1 MQGKTRKHTLFAQV
15 GLLLVLF
22 IFLNLIASKLY
33 FRLDFT
39 EDKRYTLSSSTL
51 NLLKNLEQVITV
63 KAYFSEDLPPDVL
76 PLRREFE
83 EVLTEYAQRSKN
95 GRLVY
100 AFENPN
106 ESEEKERSAQ
116 QEGITP
122 ALLNVRERDQV
133 KQMRAYMGAVLYAGD
148 KKEVVPFLNTQRSPE
163 YALTIA
169 LTKLLVKEPT
179 ELALLQGYEEATVE
193 QLKEVQKQ
201 LDVRYK
207 ITPFSLPDSTSI
219 PTTYRTLLWIAPKK
233 DILPA
238 DMDKVSDYLKR
249 GGSVFVAHSIIEAD
263 LKQLSLSEKNIGIKT
278 FLKRYGVDVVSSAVV
293 DANANSVNV
302 AQQQAGFTITTQ
314 IRFPY
319 FPIIQT
325 FAEHP
330 ITTDLEAAYLQ
341 FPCAFT
347 YTDTA
352 SNFVSL
358 MRTSEYTGLTS
369 LPGYID
375 IQKDWSKTDFRQGP
389 VTVALALEGTPLP
402 SSEAKL
408 VAVAEQNF
416 VVPYENNP
424 NLSPDN
430 ILFAA
435 NAIDWLSDDT
445 GLVELRSKGISSR
458 PLEAIED
465 ETKTLLSYLN
475 MGSPIFIILLYAV
488 LRAQYVLWRR
498 NQWIKEI

>member
-1 MQGKTRKHTLFAQV
+1 MKEKTQKHTLFIQV

-22 IFLNLIASKLY
+22 VFLNLIASRLY

-51 NLLKNLEQVITV
+51 NLLKNLEEVITI
-63 KAYFSEDLPPDVL
+63 KAYFSEDLPPEVL

-106 ESEEKERSAQ
+106 ESEDKERSAQ

-133 KQMRAYMGAVLYAGD
+133 KQMRAYMGAVLYSGD
-148 KKEVVPFLNTQRSPE
+148 KKEVIPFLNAQRSPE

-169 LTKLLVKEPT
+169 LTKLLVREPT
-179 ELALLQGYEEATVE
+179 ELALLQGHEEATLE
-193 QLKEVQKQ
+193 QLEELQKQ
-201 LDVRYK
+201 LSVRYK
-207 ITPFSLPDSTSI
+207 IIPFSLPDSASI
-219 PTTYRTLLWIAPKK
+219 PTTYRTTLWIAPKK
-233 DILPA
+233 NILPE

-249 GGSVFVAHSIIEAD
+249 GGNLFVAHSIVEAD
-263 LKQLSLSEKNIGIKT
+263 LKQYSLSEKNVGIKT
-278 FLKRYGVDVVSSAVV
+278 FLKRYNINVVSSAVV

-314 IRFPY
+314 LRFHY
-319 FPIIQT
+319 FPIIKT

-375 IQKDWSKTDFRQGP
+375 IQKNWSKADFREGP
-389 VTVALALEGTPLP
+389 VTVALALEGAPLP
-402 SSEAKL
+402 ANESKL
-408 VAVAEQNF
+408 IAVAEQNF
-416 VVPYENNP
+416 IVPYENNP
-424 NLSPDN
+424 NIIPDN

-445 GLVELRSKGISSR
+445 GLVALRSKGISSR
-458 PLEAIED
+458 PLENIEE

-475 MGSPIFIILLYAV
+475 MGAPIFIILLYAV
-488 LRAQYVLWRR
+488 LRSQYVLWRR
-498 NQWIKEI
+498 NRWIKEI